1 MATKPDM
8 EAMALLKEETTSL
21 SDLKVPHSFPYT
33 KEGIKNSRVNSGI
46 IAFIRVEPSI
56 KLPVSGFLIKE
67 FFGIQ
72 QMM

>member
-1 MATKPDM
+1 M
-8 EAMALLKEETTSL
+8 
-21 SDLKVPHSFPYT
+21 
-33 KEGIKNSRVNSGI
+33 